1 LVIHVS
7 LSQTL
12 PLDAYLEAALQG
24 DQTRCMALAQ
34 QAIADGVP
42 IKRLYLDVFQAA
54 QRRVG
59 ELWAANAISVGT
71 EHRATGVT
79 QAVIASLYE
88 HIVCVDGHGRK
99 LLLGVVGRERHQ
111 VGPRMVADFAEMAGY
126 DVTYMGVIPDP
137 DALVKAVLDTRPE
150 NVGLSATLPVHLPE
164 IARYIRALREA
175 LQDACPR
182 IVVGGRAFSIDPDA
196 WRRVG
201 ADCHASDAE
210 EAISCLDA
218 EGGAGE

>member
-1 LVIHVS
+1 MS
-7 LSQTL
+7 LSPTI

-24 DQTRCMALAQ
+24 DQTRCMALAR
-34 QAIADGVP
+34 QALDDGLP
-42 IKRLYLDVFQAA
+42 IKRLYLDLFQAA

-126 DVTYMGVIPDP
+126 DVTYLG
-137 DALVKAVLDTRPE
+137 AVKSPQPLIDEVRRIRPAA
-150 NVGLSATLPVHLPE
+150 VGLSATLLPHLAD
-164 IARYIRALREA
+164 IADFIQALKAEFGA
-175 LQDACPR
+175 DCPP
-182 IVVGGRAFSIDPDA
+182 IMVGGRAFSFDKEA
-196 WRRVG
+196 WRKVG
-201 ADCHASDAE
+201 ADVFATDADHAVT
-210 EAISCLDA
+210 CLDR
-218 EGGAGE
+218 GAAYGE

>member
-1 LVIHVS
+1 MS
-7 LSQTL
+7 LSPPI

-24 DQTRCMALAQ
+24 DQTRCLALAR

-42 IKRLYLDVFQAA
+42 IKRLYLDVFQAS

-88 HIVCVDGHGRK
+88 HIVCADGHGRK

-137 DALVKAVLDTRPE
+137 ETLVKTVMETRPE

-164 IARYIRALREA
+164 VARYLSVLREA
-175 LQDACPR
+175 L
-182 IVVGGRAFSIDPDA
+182 
-196 WRRVG
+196 
-201 ADCHASDAE
+201 
-210 EAISCLDA
+210 
-218 EGGAGE
+218 